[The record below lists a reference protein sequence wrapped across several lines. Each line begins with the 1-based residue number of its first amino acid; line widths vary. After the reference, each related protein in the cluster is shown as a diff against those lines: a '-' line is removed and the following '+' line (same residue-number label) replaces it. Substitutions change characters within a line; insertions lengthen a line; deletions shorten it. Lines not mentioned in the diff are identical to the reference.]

1 MQNHVTDTHALI
13 WYLTE
18 SPRLSNVANQC
29 FEACDRGEIKI
40 YLPSICLVELVYL
53 QERNRIPLLFEQKL
67 DEVLKSNQTNLII
80 AKLDNI
86 TVEYMKKIPRDI
98 VPDMPDRII
107 AATAL
112 QLQLPL
118 ISCDSKI
125 SKALNTVW

>member
-1 MQNHVTDTHALI
+1 MCYWSHALI

-18 SPRLSNVANQC
+18 SPRLSLNASQY
-29 FEACDRGEIKI
+29 FEACDQGEINI
-40 YLPSICLVELVYL
+40 YIPSISLVELVYL
-53 QERNRIPLLFEQKL
+53 QERNRIPLSFMQKFESILKLHQTNFIVANL
-67 DEVLKSNQTNLII
+67 DE
-80 AKLDNI
+80 I
-86 TVEYMKKIPRDI
+86 TVEYMKQISREI

-125 SKALNTVW
+125 CKAINTIW